1 LQADRQDAGS
11 SRQSGG
17 SRFSEDSTTGDQ
29 NKMTFLT
36 KAIRV
41 SVLGI
46 SALGISAMA
55 KEGVAGGPN
64 YNPAT
69 VVNVMGT
76 VSAVRQVQGN
86 DALAGVHL
94 TVRAKSGSIF
104 DVVVG
109 PAAFL
114 RLTRTNFSSGEY
126 VEVQGSLV
134 NGNTVLSR
142 EVYGDDATLTL
153 RDATGTPVWG
163 QWGL

>member
-1 LQADRQDAGS
+1 
-11 SRQSGG
+11 
-17 SRFSEDSTTGDQ
+17 
-29 NKMTFLT
+29 MTFLT
-36 KAIRV
+36 KTISV
-41 SVLGI
+41 SMLGI
-46 SALGISAMA
+46 TAMVFPAMA
-55 KEGVAGGPN
+55 KDGAGATAPV

-76 VSAVRQVQGN
+76 VSAIRQVPGN
-86 DALAGVHL
+86 DAMAGVHL
-94 TVRAKSGSIF
+94 TVKAKTGTF

-114 RLTRTNFSSGEY
+114 KLTRTNFASGEY

-153 RDATGTPVWG
+153 RDAAGTPVWE

>member
-1 LQADRQDAGS
+1 
-11 SRQSGG
+11 
-17 SRFSEDSTTGDQ
+17 
-29 NKMTFLT
+29 MTFLT
-36 KAIRV
+36 KAISV
-41 SVLGI
+41 SM
-46 SALGISAMA
+46 LGISAMVFPAMA
-55 KEGVAGGPN
+55 KDGAGATAPA

-76 VSAVRQVQGN
+76 VSAIRQVPGN
-86 DALAGVHL
+86 DAMAGVHL
-94 TVRAKSGSIF
+94 TVKAKTGTF

-114 RLTRTNFSSGEY
+114 KLTRTNFASGEY

-153 RDATGTPVWG
+153 RDAAGTPVWE